1 MPESAEALVRWIFE
15 RMRVPNISVVN
26 HAHVDAAVFLVDG
39 VEPSGRYQWGKELG
53 VAPAYGGRWTATEEV
68 YLGNWYVCQP
78 KHTLGDE
85 IGLGSRLG
93 EVFVNR
99 AEEPHELVLT
109 GRCVDKSGSC
119 DGLLKEGQCYSSA
132 STMAYLCA
140 RTCGFCVH
148 WDWLFELG
156 LGVLYDALLCW
167 QYLEPS
173 PNDAEFGNETSAAIY
188 SAMLAE
194 EGVPPHP
201 YHCIRNRRTSMAAYP
216 TAGRPLRSRLD
227 LIKLASERPDVVAW
241 LRTIAVGPAVVHLE
255 AALATPAVPV
265 DVKEEL

>member
-1 MPESAEALVRWIFE
+1 MRPSYYCACPRVALHFHSDSNLRMCVPQRFGVNLAELPAVAWVHRNETLSFDLIAMPESAEALVRWIFE

-99 AEEPHELVLT
+99 AEEPHELVTPLP
-109 GRCVDKSGSC
+109 
-119 DGLLKEGQCYSSA
+119 A
-132 STMAYLCA
+132 SPC
-140 RTCGFCVH
+140 F
-148 WDWLFELG
+148 
-156 LGVLYDALLCW
+156 
-167 QYLEPS
+167 
-173 PNDAEFGNETSAAIY
+173 
-188 SAMLAE
+188 
-194 EGVPPHP
+194 
-201 YHCIRNRRTSMAAYP
+201 
-216 TAGRPLRSRLD
+216 
-227 LIKLASERPDVVAW
+227 
-241 LRTIAVGPAVVHLE
+241 TIL
-255 AALATPAVPV
+255 
-265 DVKEEL
+265 